1 MCRPSVG
8 TMQPRRP
15 PPPLVTATL
24 FVLALAGIYLF
35 FRGIGAF
42 THGGSP
48 WTGTVFVLLGLACY
62 VGGTLAARS
71 MRKRAR
77 VTGHREVAT
86 KAGAK
91 DEHGRPIPGGLA
103 SLGIFTLIMAGVGI
117 VGLISGANEGGGR
130 GMFIVIAS
138 GVGLACLVLLW
149 AAIAVTQWKRRNLE
163 PRE

>member
-1 MCRPSVG
+1 
-8 TMQPRRP
+8 
-15 PPPLVTATL
+15 LVL
-24 FVLALAGIYLF
+24 GFAGIYFF
-35 FRGIGAF
+35 FRGIGIF
-42 THGGSP
+42 SHGGSP

-62 VGGTLAARS
+62 AGGMLAGRS

-77 VTGHREVAT
+77 AADHREVAT

-91 DEHGRPIPGGLA
+91 DEHGRPIPGGLP

-117 VGLISGANEGGGR
+117 VGLTSGANAGGGR
-130 GMFIVIAS
+130 GAFIVIAS

-163 PRE
+163 PPE